1 MTLRQMITYKVKTM
15 TTLDNQPNNHGVIM
29 KNNEL
34 EQLLSVPK
42 VMEHFGISRSTLY
55 HLTKT
60 ELPYVKVRNRKF
72 FRPDDINNLIKKNYH
87 TP

>member
-1 MTLRQMITYKVKTM
+1 MNNNKV
-15 TTLDNQPNNHGVIM
+15 
-29 KNNEL
+29 E
-34 EQLLSVPK
+34 ELLSVNK

-60 ELPYVKVRNRKF
+60 ELPYVKIRNRKF
-72 FRPDDINNLIKKNYH
+72 FKPDDINDMIQKNYL

>member
-1 MTLRQMITYKVKTM
+1 MKDKV
-15 TTLDNQPNNHGVIM
+15 
-29 KNNEL
+29 E
-34 EQLLSVPK
+34 ELLSVSK

-60 ELPYVKVRNRKF
+60 ELPYVKIRNRKF
-72 FRPDDINNLIKKNYH
+72 FKPDDINDMIQKNYL

>member
-1 MTLRQMITYKVKTM
+1 
-15 TTLDNQPNNHGVIM
+15 M
-29 KNNEL
+29 KNNKVE
-34 EQLLSVPK
+34 ELLSVNN

-60 ELPYVKVRNRKF
+60 ELPYVKIRNRKF
-72 FRPDDINNLIKKNYH
+72 FRPVDINNLIQKNYL

>member
-1 MTLRQMITYKVKTM
+1 MKDKV
-15 TTLDNQPNNHGVIM
+15 
-29 KNNEL
+29 E
-34 EQLLSVPK
+34 ELLSVSK

-60 ELPYVKVRNRKF
+60 ELPYVKIRNRKF
-72 FRPDDINNLIKKNYH
+72 FRPDDINNLIENNYL

>member
-1 MTLRQMITYKVKTM
+1 MNNNKV
-15 TTLDNQPNNHGVIM
+15 
-29 KNNEL
+29 E
-34 EQLLSVPK
+34 ELLSVNN

-60 ELPYVKVRNRKF
+60 ELPYVKIRNRKF
-72 FRPDDINNLIKKNYH
+72 FRPDDINDMIQKNYL

>member
-1 MTLRQMITYKVKTM
+1 
-15 TTLDNQPNNHGVIM
+15 M
-29 KNNEL
+29 KNIEL
-34 EQLLSVPK
+34 EKLLSVNN

-60 ELPYVKVRNRKF
+60 ELPYVKIRNRKY
-72 FRPDDINNLIKKNYH
+72 FRTDDINNLIQQNYL

>member
-1 MTLRQMITYKVKTM
+1 MNDNKV
-15 TTLDNQPNNHGVIM
+15 
-29 KNNEL
+29 E
-34 EQLLSVPK
+34 ELLSVNK

-60 ELPYVKVRNRKF
+60 ELPYVKIRNRKF
-72 FRPDDINNLIKKNYH
+72 FRPDDINDMIQKNYL

>member
-1 MTLRQMITYKVKTM
+1 MTLRLMITYKVKTM

-34 EQLLSVPK
+34 QQLLTVPK
-42 VMEHFGISRSTLY
+42 VMEHFGISRTTLY
-55 HLTKT
+55 LLTKT
-60 ELPYVKVRNRKF
+60 ELPFVKVRNRKF
-72 FRPDDINNLIKKNYH
+72 FRPEDINNLIKQNYH

>member
-1 MTLRQMITYKVKTM
+1 MITYKVKTM

-42 VMEHFGISRSTLY
+42 VMEHFGISRTTLY
-55 HLTKT
+55 LLTKT
-60 ELPYVKVRNRKF
+60 ELPFVKVRNRKF
-72 FRPDDINNLIKKNYH
+72 FRPEDINNLIKKNYH

>member
-1 MTLRQMITYKVKTM
+1 
-15 TTLDNQPNNHGVIM
+15 M
-29 KNNEL
+29 KNIEL
-34 EQLLSVPK
+34 EKLLSVNN

-60 ELPYVKVRNRKF
+60 ELPYVKIRNRKY
-72 FRPDDINNLIKKNYH
+72 FRPDDINNLIQQNYL